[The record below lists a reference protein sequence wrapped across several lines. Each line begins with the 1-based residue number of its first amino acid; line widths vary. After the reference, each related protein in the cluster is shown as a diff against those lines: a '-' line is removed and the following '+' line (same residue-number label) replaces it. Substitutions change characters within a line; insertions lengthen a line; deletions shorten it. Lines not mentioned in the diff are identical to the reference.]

1 MPKPSQLVCQ
11 HLENISRDALE
22 KYEHII
28 RRYVV
33 RRQGVYA
40 LYRRGKL
47 YYVGLASNLRWRLNA
62 HLKDRHGHSWD
73 RFSIYLTI
81 GDKHLKELESLL
93 LRVVKPK
100 PVGNEQRGKFVSSE
114 DLLRQFRRDI
124 KAYHRAE
131 LSVLVGQNDNVET
144 PQKPRDTLRRGV
156 PLEKYVTEPFNI
168 RARFKGKT
176 LRAHVRRDGTIRFR
190 GRIYKSP
197 SAAGGA
203 VCKRSCNGWWFW
215 KYERA
220 PGDWVR
226 LNVLK
231 R

>member
-47 YYVGLASNLRWRLNA
+47 YYVGLASNLRWRLNT

-73 RFSIYLTI
+73 RFSIYVTI

-93 LRVVKPK
+93 LRVVKPR
-100 PVGNEQRGKFVSSE
+100 PVGNEQKGKFASSE

-131 LSVLVGQNDNVET
+131 LGALVGQNSDVEP
-144 PQKPRDTLRRGV
+144 PQKLRDTLPRGV
-156 PLEKYVTEPFNI
+156 PLAKYVTEPFNI
-168 RARFKGKT
+168 RARYKGKT
-176 LRAHVRRDGTIRFR
+176 IRAHVRRDGTIRFR
-190 GRIYKSP
+190 KRIYKSP

-231 R
+231 G

>member
-1 MPKPSQLVCQ
+1 MAKTAQLVCQ
-11 HLENISRDALE
+11 HLENIRRDALE
-22 KYEHII
+22 NYLPII

-47 YYVGLASNLRWRLNA
+47 YYVGLASDLRWRLNA
-62 HLKDRHGHSWD
+62 HLKDRLAPHWD
-73 RFSIYLTI
+73 RFSVYLTV

-100 PVGNEQRGKFVSSE
+100 PSGNVQTGKFASSE
-114 DLLRQFRRDI
+114 NLVYQFKREI
-124 KAYHRAE
+124 KAHQRAE
-131 LSVLVGQNDNVET
+131 LNGIVGLGEDLVVL
-144 PQKPRDTLRRGV
+144 QKRPAISHGSV
-156 PLEKYVTEPFNI
+156 PLAEYVRDSFNI

-176 LRAHVRRDGTIRFR
+176 FHARVRRDGRIRLR
-190 GRIYKSP
+190 GKIYKSP
-197 SAAGGA
+197 SAAGSA
-203 VCKRSCNGWWFW
+203 VYKRSCNGWWFW
-215 KYERA
+215 KFERA

-231 R
+231 G